1 MQSGVDVTKY
11 GVVGDGTTDN
21 TQKLQAL
28 ISSSPNGTVFYFPAG
43 TYLVSN
49 TIHFSQGYFGIVG
62 DLDPDGSAASI
73 LKSNT
78 PNVTVA
84 DATGDKSFQISNME
98 FWASNQG
105 GIGFYSQIASVSTIE
120 NSAFK
125 GYIGLYNDMPFEVA
139 LRNDEFLGD
148 GGNNG
153 SHIGYLANLSTES
166 LIENS
171 DFSGWDEGVRVSGAG
186 MSMIGSTFEHNGIGL
201 NGGIDKDGNA
211 WFLRASTMTNLTFSD
226 NDIGINLV
234 IGANDSLSNSQITGS
249 TNAPSGQS
257 SIGLY
262 ANYIQQSQV
271 TGLQVSGSYSNSAVQ
286 IDSGA
291 VDDSF
296 HANTVTNSNPT
307 GKAWNIAANLP
318 NVVVD
323 SALLPG
329 QAAITDGAAPS
340 WYPSPG
346 ANIVDVT
353 AHGVVG
359 DNLTDDAAA
368 LQALVNSSPNGTIF
382 YFPKGVYRL
391 DSTVD
396 FSRLTNF
403 AIIGD
408 HGPSGG
414 SLDGSSLVGY
424 FSSGPLI
431 EANYASTGGTF
442 HISDVSLRSVGNTAF
457 ASQNA
462 VSSSIENVN
471 IVGNIGIRLDN
482 PVQVSLS
489 SVNFNPLVDPRS
501 VSLVG
506 NNNLALVINGGH
518 DNWLEQITVLGFQ
531 EAIRATGDNLHVFS
545 SRFEVNHIGLNL
557 GVAPDG
563 SMAPLTNSTF
573 AGITEEA
580 NDIGFNLADVQNSY
594 FESITGQGSSNAPT
608 GMSITGIAVGDLS
621 KNVTFAAT
629 EFVGNFTQQS
639 LLVAPNA
646 DTIRFADTAF
656 GNTLGGQSTV
666 IQNATTTF
674 SNSGVTSAPTVQVS
688 IDHSDVNIATQT
700 ALVTFAF
707 NEPTND
713 FGILGSTTVNGGAL
727 SNLQTTDGG
736 NTYTATFTPTADTA
750 ISNASVD
757 VTPGS
762 YHDLA
767 GQAGSTPLLTVNTV
781 TPTVTVDAQSLLLSQ
796 YMASSFSK
804 ASDGH
809 GGSLIT
815 DPALTQQSQLTLPHA
830 LSHG

>member
-1 MQSGVDVTKY
+1 
-11 GVVGDGTTDN
+11 
-21 TQKLQAL
+21 
-28 ISSSPNGTVFYFPAG
+28 
-43 TYLVSN
+43 
-49 TIHFSQGYFGIVG
+49 
-62 DLDPDGSAASI
+62 
-73 LKSNT
+73 
-78 PNVTVA
+78 
-84 DATGDKSFQISNME
+84 
-98 FWASNQG
+98 
-105 GIGFYSQIASVSTIE
+105 
-120 NSAFK
+120 
-125 GYIGLYNDMPFEVA
+125 
-139 LRNDEFLGD
+139 
-148 GGNNG
+148 
-153 SHIGYLANLSTES
+153 
-166 LIENS
+166 
-171 DFSGWDEGVRVSGAG
+171 
-186 MSMIGSTFEHNGIGL
+186 
-201 NGGIDKDGNA
+201 
-211 WFLRASTMTNLTFSD
+211 MTNLTFSD
-226 NDIGINLV
+226 NDIGIKLV
-234 IGANDSLSNSQITGS
+234 IGANNSLSNSQITGS

-286 IDSGA
+286 INSGA
-291 VDDSF
+291 TNDSF

-318 NVVVD
+318 NVVVN

-329 QAAITDGAAPS
+329 QAAITDSAAPS

-382 YFPKGVYRL
+382 YFPKGVYQL
-391 DSTVD
+391 YSTVD

-408 HGPSGG
+408 EPF
-414 SLDGSSLVGY
+414 GSSIVGY

-442 HISDVSLRSVGNTAF
+442 HISDVSLRSDGNTAF

-471 IVGNIGIRLDN
+471 IAGNIGIRLDN

-580 NDIGFNLADVQNSY
+580 NDTGFNLADVQNSY
-594 FESITGQGSSNAPT
+594 FESINGQGSSNAPT
-608 GMSITGIAVGDLS
+608 GMSITGIAIGDLS

-629 EFVGNFTQQS
+629 EFGGDFTQQA

-646 DTIRFADTAF
+646 DTIRFADTF
-656 GNTLGGQSTV
+656 LWEH
-666 IQNATTTF
+666 
-674 SNSGVTSAPTVQVS
+674 P
-688 IDHSDVNIATQT
+688 
-700 ALVTFAF
+700 
-707 NEPTND
+707 
-713 FGILGSTTVNGGAL
+713 
-727 SNLQTTDGG
+727 
-736 NTYTATFTPTADTA
+736 
-750 ISNASVD
+750 
-757 VTPGS
+757 
-762 YHDLA
+762 
-767 GQAGSTPLLTVNTV
+767 
-781 TPTVTVDAQSLLLSQ
+781 
-796 YMASSFSK
+796 
-804 ASDGH
+804 
-809 GGSLIT
+809 
-815 DPALTQQSQLTLPHA
+815 PANRR
-830 LSHG
+830 